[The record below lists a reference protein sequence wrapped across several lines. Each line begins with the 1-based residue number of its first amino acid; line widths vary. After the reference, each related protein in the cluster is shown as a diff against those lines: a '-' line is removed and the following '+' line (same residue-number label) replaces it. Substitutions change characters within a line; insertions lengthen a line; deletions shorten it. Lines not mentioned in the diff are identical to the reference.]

1 MNTVN
6 QYSNHNP
13 FHPKQSDGEIML
25 IALFGGMLLC
35 LGIVVGSNLF
45 NSFLENDSFDDY
57 IFRCSF
63 GSEDKDLEEEK
74 LANTINATYI
84 VSFNELDYVPLE
96 EIPLGFNDEGPH
108 VKTYNQLPAD
118 ITQEGFVD
126 GNTIVYEPSE
136 VADVSKYEADCI
148 LKGAVIS
155 TSEEN
160 NLILCGEGGCMT
172 TISLYSESA
181 KPYEGEEDFTTNLM
195 NILNLDNYLNAG
207 EQYRF
212 DVNFTVNSYG
222 YLVDIGVVGT
232 QGYLPSHVKKRIV
245 QRIQTLPKWKPAT
258 QNSRSVSMKFK
269 LPIVVN
275 VQ

>member
-1 MNTVN
+1 MNTIN

-13 FHPKQSDGEIML
+13 FYPKQSDGEIML

-35 LGIVVGSNLF
+35 LGIVVGSNLL

-126 GNTIVYEPSE
+126 GNIIVYEPIE
-136 VADVSKYEADCI
+136 VADVSEYVEECR
-148 LKGAVIS
+148 LTGLVIS
-155 TSEEN
+155 TAEEDRT
-160 NLILCGEGGCMT
+160 ILHEEGCVRIT
-172 TISLYSESA
+172 TLYSESA

-195 NILNLDNYLNAG
+195 NILNLDNYLNSG

-212 DVNFTVNSYG
+212 DVNFTVNRYG
-222 YLVDIGVVGT
+222 YLVDIVVVGT

-245 QRIQTLPKWKPAT
+245 QKIQTLPQWKPAT
-258 QNSRSVSMKFK
+258 QNSRSVAMKFK